1 MFCCKV
7 LHTVK
12 RNILSLC
19 YTKEPELNQYVEHDG
34 TLVMSTSLDREIR
47 KYKLMDQPRYLTPK
61 EVESVL
67 ANDVKLPWLWIGA
80 STLFDPV
87 DMTSCVEEYVV
98 AGNTITLA
106 FLYKKFPWYSEW
118 KYLDPETFEELDF
131 PVKGITIHASRVE
144 TTQEKGEEVEYS
156 E

>member
-7 LHTVK
+7 LHTLK

-19 YTKEPELNQYVEHDG
+19 YTKEPELNQYVERDG
-34 TLVMSTSLDREIR
+34 TLVLSTSLDREIR
-47 KYKLMDQPRYLTPK
+47 KYKLMDNPRYLTPK

-67 ANDVKLPWLWIGA
+67 ANDIELPWLWIGA
-80 STLFDPV
+80 TMWLDPV

-106 FLYKKFPWYSEW
+106 FLYEKFPWYSDW
-118 KYLDPETFEELDF
+118 KYLDPETFEEVDF
-131 PVKGITIHASRVE
+131 PAKGITIHASRVE
-144 TTQEKGEEVEYS
+144 TTQEKSEEVEYS